1 MGVGWLRE
9 IVKSVEAAGFGNSV
23 RGGGGGGGQPRS
35 VTEQHL
41 RYNWW
46 GVFRE
51 ASQSSRS
58 LFQKSSMPS
67 FSSEYASAN
76 NYDCI
81 ELLHLFLSFW
91 AIFRGGIPTF
101 RHCQSAS

>member
-51 ASQSSRS
+51 APQSSRS

-67 FSSEYASAN
+67 VF
-76 NYDCI
+76 
-81 ELLHLFLSFW
+81 
-91 AIFRGGIPTF
+91 FRI
-101 RHCQSAS
+101 CQC